1 MGESLETGQQAPAFS
16 LSAAGTSDGSGQIT
30 LDQFKGR
37 KLVIFFYPKDN
48 TPGCTKEA
56 IAFSALKQEFL
67 ATDTDIIGVSAD
79 SIKQHENFIAK
90 HDLNMP
96 LGSDSELQAL
106 NAYGVWAQKS
116 MYGRKYMGIVRS
128 TFLID
133 RDGKIAEIWSKV
145 KVKDH
150 AEAVLQAC
158 QGLQ

>member
-1 MGESLETGQQAPAFS
+1 MSNPLEKGHKAPAFS
-16 LSAAGTSDGSGQIT
+16 LAAAGTSGGNDVIT

-56 IAFSALKQEFL
+56 IAFSTLQQDFL
-67 ATDTDIIGVSAD
+67 AADTDIIGISAD
-79 SIKQHENFIAK
+79 SIKQHEKFIAK
-90 HDLNMP
+90 HSLNMP
-96 LGSDSELQAL
+96 LGSDSEQEAL
-106 NAYGVWAQKS
+106 NAYGVWAEKS

-158 QGLQ
+158 QKLE